1 MTPQPDALP
10 ACPHGHKP
18 DTGWFDYFSS
28 HLVPKRFRIW
38 IKGIPCQC
46 DVSGPDEQSARAAW
60 AALCAPHALAS
71 SRAEVER
78 LRKLVAP
85 TVGDGP
91 LWDQKIPGPTDE
103 LRKRWDTEANHA
115 FCMSSDIGDQA
126 QFVKGYVAAKY
137 RDWYWYEIIC
147 QREHRAALQAAMES
161 TEPKGS

>member
-1 MTPQPDALP
+1 MTPPPDALP
-10 ACPHGHKP
+10 ACVHGHNAYIYNHGDYWTVATTPVKP
-18 DTGWFDYFSS
+18 CSCIVRGAPNRDMA
-28 HLVPKRFRIW
+28 I
-38 IKGIPCQC
+38 
-46 DVSGPDEQSARAAW
+46 AAW
-60 AALCAPHALAS
+60 TALCAPHALAA

-147 QREHRAALQAAMES
+147 QREHRAALAAQGGG
-161 TEPKGS
+161 T

>member
-10 ACPHGHKP
+10 ACPPDPALVRGQRFHRALAASMTHVGTDHYGCGHCP
-18 DTGWFDYFSS
+18 RCADF
-28 HLVPKRFRIW
+28 
-38 IKGIPCQC
+38 C
-46 DVSGPDEQSARAAW
+46 DGFVAGCESESAQSDIA
-60 AALCAPHALAS
+60 HALAA

-147 QREHRAALQAAMES
+147 QREHRAALAAQGGG
-161 TEPKGS
+161 T

>member
-1 MTPQPDALP
+1 MTTQTDALP
-10 ACPHGHKP
+10 ACPSLKNVLDTVHGRAVHE
-18 DTGWFDYFSS
+18 GS
-28 HLVPKRFRIW
+28 V
-38 IKGIPCQC
+38 GM
-46 DVSGPDEQSARAAW
+46 VSQVAAARAEL
-60 AALCAPHALAS
+60 AALCAPHALAA

-147 QREHRAALQAAMES
+147 QREHRAALAAQGGG
-161 TEPKGS
+161 T